1 MLRILSPIGI
11 INARGLKDPKTLGD
25 QSFMLT
31 QKMISGIL
39 ILILFPDKQIW
50 QLVMCKILIKLFVL
64 YYVQT
69 NFETI
74 VILRTILGS
83 AYKVIF

>member
-1 MLRILSPIGI
+1 MY
-11 INARGLKDPKTLGD
+11 
-25 QSFMLT
+25 
-31 QKMISGIL
+31 
-39 ILILFPDKQIW
+39 
-50 QLVMCKILIKLFVL
+50 KILVKLFIL

-83 AYKVIF
+83 AYKVTF